1 MADQVD
7 FEVNGLD
14 LLAYTAAT
22 TTKNRFCC
30 QTAPRG
36 FAGCGPCG

>member
-14 LLAYTAAT
+14 LLADTAGALAT
-22 TTKNRFCC
+22 
-30 QTAPRG
+30 G
-36 FAGCGPCG
+36 VHCGDDDEE